1 MRKPLAVLVVACMAL
16 SQAVSV
22 QASAKHFR
30 SSHDHFTEYAAMAS
44 DLFLST
50 DDPAEKNTLGLLA
63 ASSSFYAERAYL
75 VMQLTD
81 ILENITSPQDKA
93 YVEKRI
99 QEIKDFVLGALRSEI
114 KRVGDLAM
122 SQEDKDIKGLGNLIV
137 NELRV
142 FERNTGNL

>member
-1 MRKPLAVLVVACMAL
+1 MKKPLALFVMACLAL
-16 SQAVSV
+16 SQALPA
-22 QASAKHFR
+22 QASARHFR

-44 DLFLST
+44 DLFLSA

-81 ILENITSPQDKA
+81 ILENMKEASDVD

-99 QEIKDFVLGALRSEI
+99 QDIKQFVLEVIRSEI

-122 SQEDKDIKGLGNLIV
+122 SQENPDIKTVGNLIV